1 MYKHLKTWYN
11 GTILNDKEL
20 IMKNKFHEQY
30 VKELGSYLTKIKAD
44 YHRWQDRCQTGDAAI
59 KDQMFDEFCEKVTYT
74 VGRNYIK
81 IISNDSAHS
90 FIVAKETKGFKKGDI
105 LMAAS
110 WNAPATNFA
119 RGNIFDDE
127 YHIRWTGA
135 L

>member
-1 MYKHLKTWYN
+1 
-11 GTILNDKEL
+11 
-20 IMKNKFHEQY
+20 MKNKFHEQH
-30 VKELGSYLTKIKAD
+30 VRELGSYLTKIKAD
-44 YHRWQDRCQTGDAAI
+44 YHRWQDRCLDGDDTI
-59 KDQMFDEFCEKVTYT
+59 KDMMFDEFCEKLTYT

-119 RGNIFDDE
+119 RGNIFDE
-127 YHIRWTGA
+127 EGYTIRWTGA